1 MADAADEE
9 TTMTEAIQL
18 ISQFRA
24 HLAVNFYEY
33 SPLLIA
39 LLLWLLSLLPGTK
52 PTAVR
57 SDGSRMEPVRAEHA
71 GG

>member
-1 MADAADEE
+1 
-9 TTMTEAIQL
+9 MTEAIQL

-24 HLAVNFYEY
+24 HFAADFIEY

-39 LLLWLLSLLPGTK
+39 LLLWFLSLSPGTK
-52 PTAVR
+52 QTAVR
-57 SDGSRMEPVRAEHA
+57 SEGSRLEPVRAEHA